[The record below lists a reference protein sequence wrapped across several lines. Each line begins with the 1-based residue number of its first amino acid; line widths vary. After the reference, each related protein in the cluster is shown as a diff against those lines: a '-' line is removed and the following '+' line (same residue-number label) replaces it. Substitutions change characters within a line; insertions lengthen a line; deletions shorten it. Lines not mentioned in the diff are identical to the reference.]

1 MTSTL
6 RILRSTDLSHV
17 VVDPQSV
24 LSAVRTA
31 LTELGRGDAECPEK
45 ITVKVPTSV
54 SYSMLGRSSALST
67 VGFKTSFTHWEPR
80 NADGHREKSY
90 ATTLTLYDDT
100 TGAPIAMMDGA
111 PIGAL
116 RTPAVSAL
124 LAQAAGCSPTSAL
137 IIGSG
142 VQGQQASPFLLT
154 EFPTLSRLII
164 SGHHPDSLERAK
176 DLAFK
181 TAASL
186 GRGITVD
193 LVDNPAPL
201 ARECDLVIGAAGPDA
216 PAVVTA
222 QDLQEHATVVVVGYG
237 IDASVCHQA
246 KRVITTS
253 EQQMHLT
260 GTDFADAQGVMPEIT
275 AELPSL
281 LADQSPL
288 GASSGITFCYN
299 SGLVLTDIAVGSVFA
314 AAAIEQNLGVEVD
327 LW

>member
-6 RILRSTDLSHV
+6 RILRSADLAHV

-54 SYSMLGRSSALST
+54 SYSMLGRSSTLST

-116 RTPAVSAL
+116 RTPAVSAV
-124 LAQAAGCSPTSAL
+124 LAQAAGCSPTSTL
-137 IIGSG
+137 VIGSG

-164 SGHHPDSLERAK
+164 SGHHPDSVERAK
-176 DLAFK
+176 DLALRLK
-181 TAASL
+181 
-186 GRGITVD
+186 
-193 LVDNPAPL
+193 
-201 ARECDLVIGAAGPDA
+201 
-216 PAVVTA
+216 
-222 QDLQEHATVVVVGYG
+222 
-237 IDASVCHQA
+237 
-246 KRVITTS
+246 
-253 EQQMHLT
+253 QQRHEE
-260 GTDFADAQGVMPEIT
+260 GT
-275 AELPSL
+275 
-281 LADQSPL
+281 SPL
-288 GASSGITFCYN
+288 IWSMT
-299 SGLVLTDIAVGSVFA
+299 LRH
-314 AAAIEQNLGVEVD
+314 
-327 LW
+327 